1 MSVSNWTISLN
12 DETTSYRLAPVTSS
26 STSATPFFTLTMPSV
41 GTYLVD
47 VLVAATDNVGSTL
60 ANSGGGRVTIWAISN
75 GTTVQIAGVTIFN
88 TSGNIGIPATAAGNV
103 LTISVQGLIAKYTGV
118 VYVYNTNQ

>member
-26 STSATPFFTLTMPSV
+26 STSATPFFTLTI
-41 GTYLVD
+41 
-47 VLVAATDNVGSTL
+47 N
-60 ANSGGGRVTIWAISN
+60 
-75 GTTVQIAGVTIFN
+75 
-88 TSGNIGIPATAAGNV
+88 
-103 LTISVQGLIAKYTGV
+103 VQGLIAKYTGV